1 MENSIIIKDVQK
13 SFDRFTLGPID
24 MVVPKGTIMGLIG
37 ENGAG
42 KTTLLKCIL
51 NSIHMNTGSIEIL
64 GKKYTD
70 ANVKEDIGVVL
81 DNAFFAEI
89 LKVKDIN
96 SVMKQVYK
104 KWDSALFLQY
114 INNFK
119 IPMNQTIK
127 TLSKGMRKKLE
138 IITALSHHPKLLLL
152 DEPTSG
158 LDPIVRSEILD
169 IFLDFIENGEN
180 SILLSTH
187 ITSDLDH
194 VADYITFISEGNLV
208 FSKPKDELLDNY
220 GIIKCS
226 EKEFETLPKEDIV
239 RYKKNKYNYE
249 ALTDNKARVRKTHK
263 DLLIDK
269 VNIEDIMLLYIK
281 GVTK

>member
-1 MENSIIIKDVQK
+1 MENSIIIKDVEK
-13 SFDRFTLGPID
+13 SFISFNLGPIN
-24 MVVPKGTIMGLIG
+24 MEVPKGTIMGLIG

-51 NSIHMNTGSIEIL
+51 NSIHMDKGSIEIL
-64 GKKYTD
+64 GKKYTESE
-70 ANVKEDIGVVL
+70 VKEDIGVVL
-81 DNAFFAEI
+81 DDSFFAEI
-89 LKVKDIN
+89 LRVKDIN
-96 SVMKQVYK
+96 SVMKNIYK
-104 KWDSALFLQY
+104 NWDSSLFLQY
-114 INNFK
+114 INKFK

-127 TLSKGMRKKLE
+127 TLSKGMRKKVE
-138 IITALSHHPKLLLL
+138 ILTALSHHPKLLLL

-194 VADYITFISEGNLV
+194 VADYITFINEGNLI

-226 EKEFETLPKEDIV
+226 EKEFESIPKEDII

-249 ALTDNKARVRKTHK
+249 ILTDNKLKVRKTHK

-281 GVTK
+281 GVTR